1 MQAEEQIGKLGNHAF
16 PYAPSFA
23 THIMKIT
30 TESTLGN
37 YKAIISVD
45 ANEALQAK
53 LLPLGLKYVLQRQ
66 TNIDKVLGAFHIV
79 DGKSKRKS
87 GWKRND
93 VEYTESLASKLHDAL
108 STLAMPDESHLMVD
122 AEIEEYIREV
132 AVLKYA
138 LAKSA
143 MLRHESKN
151 DLESWLEDTV
161 GYDGDTHGEDGE
173 YHVEALKAIDAY
185 IKSI

>member
-1 MQAEEQIGKLGNHAF
+1 MRKIQAKSTVGNFQVSCEAEVTEEQ
-16 PYAPSFA
+16 FA
-23 THIMKIT
+23 YFASK
-30 TESTLGN
+30 G
-37 YKAIISVD
+37 
-45 ANEALQAK
+45 
-53 LLPLGLKYVLQRQ
+53 LLWSMQRQ
-66 TNIDKVLGAFHIV
+66 TEVDKVLGAFTTGA
-79 DGKSKRKS
+79 DGKAKRKDK
-87 GWKRND
+87 WTRNSVD
-93 VEYTESLASKLHDAL
+93 FSTELASKLQAVFA
-108 STLAMPDESHLMVD
+108 SLAMPDEMPSQPTTADVT
-122 AEIEEYIREV
+122 EYIREA

>member
-1 MQAEEQIGKLGNHAF
+1 M
-16 PYAPSFA
+16 
-23 THIMKIT
+23 
-30 TESTLGN
+30 
-37 YKAIISVD
+37 
-45 ANEALQAK
+45 
-53 LLPLGLKYVLQRQ
+53 KYVLQRQ
-66 TNIDKVLGAFHIV
+66 TNIDKVLGAFTTGA
-79 DGKSKRKS
+79 DGKTKRKDK
-87 GWKRND
+87 WTRNSVD
-93 VEYTESLASKLHDAL
+93 FETAMASKLQSAL
-108 STLAMPDESHLMVD
+108 STLAMPDESTLAVD

-132 AVLKYA
+132 TVLKYA

>member
-1 MQAEEQIGKLGNHAF
+1 MGKLGNHAF
-16 PYAPSFA
+16 PHAPSFA

-66 TNIDKVLGAFHIV
+66 TNIDKVLGAFHTV

-93 VEYTESLASKLHDAL
+93 VEYSDGISINLTTAL
-108 STLAMPDESHLMVD
+108 RTLSMPDETTLAVD
-122 AEIEEYIREV
+122 AEVFEYIREV
-132 AVLKYA
+132 AESKFTSEKA
-138 LAKSA
+138 A
-143 MLRHESKN
+143 MSRHESAN
-151 DLESWLEDTV
+151 DLEAWLADKI
-161 GYDGDTHGEDGE
+161 GYDGDTHDSDDEF
-173 YHVEALKAIDAY
+173 HPAALAAIRAYVKAETA
-185 IKSI
+185 KLMA